1 MTTALTPEQLNDG
14 RPPFVVLLG
23 IHYTSVSQDSLEA
36 EMLVRNDMCTPHETC
51 HGGAMMTCADTMG
64 AVSTVVNMPRDAR
77 TVTMESKTNFL
88 RGAPVGEKL
97 YGKTYRVHQ
106 GSRTQVWRTEI
117 TREDGKL
124 AASVTQTQMVIPA
137 G

>member
-1 MTTALTPEQLNDG
+1 MTTTLTPEQLNDG

-36 EMLVRNDMCTPHETC
+36 EMLVRDDMCTPHETC
-51 HGGAMMTCADTMG
+51 HGGAMMTFADTMG

-88 RGAPVGEKL
+88 CGAPVGESSMAKPIVYTKAAAPRCGGQRL
-97 YGKTYRVHQ
+97 RAKTANWPPVLHR
-106 GSRTQVWRTEI
+106 RRW
-117 TREDGKL
+117 
-124 AASVTQTQMVIPA
+124 
-137 G
+137 